1 MNNNKL
7 KMIIL
12 SSLLVTGALAE
23 TNSTI
28 VKANDDMGAD
38 MLNNNDNIVHDINE
52 RSTPVIN
59 GIRVNK
65 QLIDI
70 NYSKGQTISPKYIV
84 IHDTDNRRAGA
95 DAMANRNYFANH
107 PNANA
112 SAHYIVD
119 DSNIV
124 QVLEDTWKGWHIGDG
139 GASASINN
147 NNAIGI
153 ELAVNSDGNFSK
165 TYETGIAL
173 TRYLMNKYN
182 IPAQNIVMHKHA
194 SGKDCSRMMII
205 DNPNLWAQFKQ
216 RAAAGMPGEQY
227 INDGITAS
235 AKGKLINVSSYL
247 HVRQSASS
255 SSASIGVIYPN
266 AIVNIYGEE
275 NGYYKIDFMGTRK
288 TYGYISKNYVQK
300 ISGDVG
306 SNNNGSVGT
315 NKIEINKDGV
325 VANLGSVSALNIRSG
340 PGTSYSVQDT
350 LALNT
355 KIRVNYE
362 QNGWY
367 NITYSNGKVGFASK
381 TYVNLVED
389 ANSGSG
395 STDANTQINK
405 DGVVVNLGSVSA
417 LNVRKGPGTSYSIQD
432 TLALNTKVKV
442 NYKTKEGW
450 YNISYSNG
458 KTGFVSSEYIK
469 LVEDSNSGSGSID
482 TNTQINKD
490 GIVVNLGSVSAL
502 NVRKGPGTSYSIQD
516 TLALNTKVKV
526 NYKTKEGWYN
536 ISYSNGKTGFVS
548 SEYIKLVE
556 DSNSGSG
563 STDTNTQINKD
574 GVVVNLGSVSA
585 LNVRKGPGTSY
596 SIQDTLALNTKVKV
610 NYKTKE
616 GWYNISYSNGKTG
629 FVSSEYIKLVED
641 SNSGSGSTNTNTQI
655 NKDGIVSNLGSV
667 SALNVRKGP
676 GTSYSIQDT
685 LALNTKVKVNYKT
698 EDGWYNIT
706 YSNNKVGFVSG
717 IYIKL
722 VENNTG
728 SGNTGSDKVTI
739 NKNGT
744 VTGVSSY
751 LNVRSGPSTSYSMI
765 DSIKGGKTVKVN
777 YETNGWYNISYDG
790 KIGYVSKSYIT
801 LSTGSSNSGSDNNSN
816 SGSNGGNNIG
826 STMTGTVYN
835 VSSTLNVR
843 NGAGTNNSIIDTLRV
858 NEKVTINYETNGW
871 YNITYGSG
879 KKGFVSKDYIKL
891 DNQSQS
897 KGKVVNVET
906 NLNVRSGKG
915 TNYSIIGYL
924 LPNSEVIILEQSS
937 GWYKIKFNANGGE
950 KIGYVKDDYIKRI

>member
-12 SSLLVTGALAE
+12 SSLLVTGALVE

-38 MLNNNDNIVHDINE
+38 AFKNNDNIVHDINE

-70 NYSKGQTISPKYIV
+70 NYSKGQTITPKYIV

-124 QVLEDTWKGWHIGDG
+124 QALEDTWKGWHVGDG
-139 GASASINN
+139 GVGATINN
-147 NNAIGI
+147 GNTIGI

-255 SSASIGVIYPN
+255 NSASIGVIYPN

-300 ISGDVG
+300 ISGDIG
-306 SNNNGSVGT
+306 SDNNGSVGT

-325 VANLGSVSALNIRSG
+325 VANLGSVSALNIRTG

-381 TYVNLVED
+381 TYVNLVAD
-389 ANSGSG
+389 SNSGSG
-395 STDANTQINK
+395 STDTNTQINK
-405 DGVVVNLGSVSA
+405 DGIVSNLGSVSA

-469 LVEDSNSGSGSID
+469 LVEDTNNGSGSTD

-490 GIVVNLGSVSAL
+490 GIVSNLGSVSAL

-574 GVVVNLGSVSA
+574 G
-585 LNVRKGPGTSY
+585 
-596 SIQDTLALNTKVKV
+596 
-610 NYKTKE
+610 
-616 GWYNISYSNGKTG
+616 
-629 FVSSEYIKLVED
+629 
-641 SNSGSGSTNTNTQI
+641 
-655 NKDGIVSNLGSV
+655 IVSNLS
-667 SALNVRKGP
+667 L
-676 GTSYSIQDT
+676 IH
-685 LALNTKVKVNYKT
+685 
-698 EDGWYNIT
+698 I
-706 YSNNKVGFVSG
+706 
-717 IYIKL
+717 
-722 VENNTG
+722 
-728 SGNTGSDKVTI
+728 
-739 NKNGT
+739 
-744 VTGVSSY
+744 
-751 LNVRSGPSTSYSMI
+751 
-765 DSIKGGKTVKVN
+765 
-777 YETNGWYNISYDG
+777 
-790 KIGYVSKSYIT
+790 
-801 LSTGSSNSGSDNNSN
+801 
-816 SGSNGGNNIG
+816 
-826 STMTGTVYN
+826 
-835 VSSTLNVR
+835 
-843 NGAGTNNSIIDTLRV
+843 
-858 NEKVTINYETNGW
+858 
-871 YNITYGSG
+871 
-879 KKGFVSKDYIKL
+879 
-891 DNQSQS
+891 
-897 KGKVVNVET
+897 
-906 NLNVRSGKG
+906 
-915 TNYSIIGYL
+915 
-924 LPNSEVIILEQSS
+924 
-937 GWYKIKFNANGGE
+937 
-950 KIGYVKDDYIKRI
+950 

>member
-12 SSLLVTGALAE
+12 SSLLVTGALVE

-38 MLNNNDNIVHDINE
+38 AFKNNDNIVHDINE

-70 NYSKGQTISPKYIV
+70 NYSKGQTITPKYIV

-124 QVLEDTWKGWHIGDG
+124 QALEDTWKGWHVGDG
-139 GASASINN
+139 GVGATINN
-147 NNAIGI
+147 GNTIGI

-255 SSASIGVIYPN
+255 NSASIGVIYPN

-300 ISGDVG
+300 ISGDIG
-306 SNNNGSVGT
+306 SDNNGSVGT

-325 VANLGSVSALNIRSG
+325 VANLGSVSALNIRTG

-381 TYVNLVED
+381 TYVNLVAD
-389 ANSGSG
+389 SNSGSG
-395 STDANTQINK
+395 STDTNTQINK
-405 DGVVVNLGSVSA
+405 DGIVSNLGSVSALNVRKGPGTSYSIQDTLALNTEVKVNYKTKEGWYNISYSNGKTGFVSSDYIKLVEDTNNGSGSTDTNTQINKDGIVSNLGSVSA

-458 KTGFVSSEYIK
+458 KTGFVS
-469 LVEDSNSGSGSID
+469 L
-482 TNTQINKD
+482 
-490 GIVVNLGSVSAL
+490 
-502 NVRKGPGTSYSIQD
+502 
-516 TLALNTKVKV
+516 
-526 NYKTKEGWYN
+526 
-536 ISYSNGKTGFVS
+536 
-548 SEYIKLVE
+548 EYIKLVE

-563 STDTNTQINKD
+563 STD
-574 GVVVNLGSVSA
+574 
-585 LNVRKGPGTSY
+585 
-596 SIQDTLALNTKVKV
+596 
-610 NYKTKE
+610 
-616 GWYNISYSNGKTG
+616 
-629 FVSSEYIKLVED
+629 
-641 SNSGSGSTNTNTQI
+641 TNTQI

-706 YSNNKVGFVSG
+706 YSNNKVSFVSG

-728 SGNTGSDKVTI
+728 SGNQGSDKVTI

-801 LSTGSSNSGSDNNSN
+801 LSTGSSNSGSNNNSN

-871 YNITYGSG
+871 YNITYGNG

>member
-12 SSLLVTGALAE
+12 SSLLVTGALVE

-38 MLNNNDNIVHDINE
+38 AFKNNDNIVHDINE

-70 NYSKGQTISPKYIV
+70 NYSKGQTITPKYIV

-124 QVLEDTWKGWHIGDG
+124 QALEDTWKGWHVGDG
-139 GASASINN
+139 GVGATINN
-147 NNAIGI
+147 GNTIGI

-255 SSASIGVIYPN
+255 NSASIGVIYPN

-300 ISGDVG
+300 ISGDIG
-306 SNNNGSVGT
+306 SDNNGSVGT

-325 VANLGSVSALNIRSG
+325 VANLGSVSALNIRTG

-381 TYVNLVED
+381 TYVNLVAD
-389 ANSGSG
+389 SNSGSG
-395 STDANTQINK
+395 STDTNTQINK
-405 DGVVVNLGSVSA
+405 DGIVSNLGSVSA

-458 KTGFVSSEYIK
+458 KTGFVS
-469 LVEDSNSGSGSID
+469 L
-482 TNTQINKD
+482 
-490 GIVVNLGSVSAL
+490 
-502 NVRKGPGTSYSIQD
+502 
-516 TLALNTKVKV
+516 
-526 NYKTKEGWYN
+526 
-536 ISYSNGKTGFVS
+536 
-548 SEYIKLVE
+548 EYIKLVE

-563 STDTNTQINKD
+563 STD
-574 GVVVNLGSVSA
+574 
-585 LNVRKGPGTSY
+585 
-596 SIQDTLALNTKVKV
+596 
-610 NYKTKE
+610 
-616 GWYNISYSNGKTG
+616 
-629 FVSSEYIKLVED
+629 
-641 SNSGSGSTNTNTQI
+641 TNTQI

-728 SGNTGSDKVTI
+728 SGNQGSDKVTI

-801 LSTGSSNSGSDNNSN
+801 LSTGSSNSGSNNNSN

-871 YNITYGSG
+871 YNITYGNG

>member
-12 SSLLVTGALAE
+12 SSLLVTGALVE

-38 MLNNNDNIVHDINE
+38 AFKNNDNIVHDINE

-70 NYSKGQTISPKYIV
+70 NYSKGQTITPKYIV

-124 QVLEDTWKGWHIGDG
+124 QALEDTWKGWHVGDG
-139 GASASINN
+139 GVGATINN
-147 NNAIGI
+147 GNTIGI

-255 SSASIGVIYPN
+255 NSASIGVIYPN

-300 ISGDVG
+300 ISGDIG
-306 SNNNGSVGT
+306 SDNNGSVGT

-325 VANLGSVSALNIRSG
+325 VANLGSVSALNIRTG

-381 TYVNLVED
+381 TYVNLV
-389 ANSGSG
+389 A
-395 STDANTQINK
+395 
-405 DGVVVNLGSVSA
+405 
-417 LNVRKGPGTSYSIQD
+417 
-432 TLALNTKVKV
+432 
-442 NYKTKEGW
+442 
-450 YNISYSNG
+450 
-458 KTGFVSSEYIK
+458 
-469 LVEDSNSGSGSID
+469 DSNSGSGSTD

-490 GIVVNLGSVSAL
+490 GIVSNLGSVSAL

-574 GVVVNLGSVSA
+574 GIVSNLGSVSA

-641 SNSGSGSTNTNTQI
+641 SNSGSGSTDTNTQI

-728 SGNTGSDKVTI
+728 SGNQGSDKVTI

-801 LSTGSSNSGSDNNSN
+801 LSTGSSNSGSNNNSN

-871 YNITYGSG
+871 YNITYGNG